1 MKLIDDMIQEL
12 IDISN
17 EWNNDEISTEVRNMK
32 LELLINQVE
41 QLQIQFSNPLENLP
55 PHVTNVLVQLL
66 SRHKYKAIIN
76 LNQLKQAD
84 PKRQYNAIARLSIQ
98 RKLYFPSLHRS
109 IKRNIWAYAFANKM
123 RHVKEFQIFIL
134 KEVDGVINE

>member
-1 MKLIDDMIQEL
+1 MKLIDDIIQEL

-41 QLQIQFSNPLENLP
+41 QLQIQLSNPIENLP
-55 PHVTNVLVQLL
+55 PHVTNVLNQLL
-66 SRHKYKAIIN
+66 SRHKYKAIYN

-84 PKRQYNAIARLSIQ
+84 PKRQYNSMARLLIQ

-109 IKRNIWAYAFANKM
+109 FKRNIWAYAFANKM
-123 RHVKEFQIFIL
+123 IHVNEFQIFIL
-134 KEVDGVINE
+134 KEMDGVINE